1 MSEAGQEAVP
11 DTPPAEEPRPGRVLA
26 QAREQRGQTI
36 AEVALQLKLSPHQ
49 IESLEADDF
58 SKLPGPVFVR
68 GFVRNYARLLNLD
81 PEPLL
86 SRLEPSRATL
96 SAINAV
102 PHSQEIPFEGG
113 RKSRWPWLA
122 AALAL
127 LVTAVLLFDVLFP
140 ARPPAPVPAPEPT
153 VTPLPVAPLPATP
166 SAVTETLPI
175 EPVSPVAPVAP
186 VAPPAPPGDIPAP
199 AVQGNVPAVPAPQP
213 AAPVAGGAELR
224 LVFER
229 QSWVEVRDRNDR
241 VLFSQ
246 LNPAGAVQTVQGTP
260 PLSLVVG
267 NAAGVRLTYKG
278 KVVDLAPH
286 TKTDVAR
293 LTLE

>member
-36 AEVALQLKLSPHQ
+36 AEVAQQLKLSPHQ
-49 IESLEADDF
+49 IESLEADDY

-86 SRLEPSRATL
+86 SRLEPSQATL

-122 AALAL
+122 AALML

-140 ARPPAPVPAPEPT
+140 ARPPAPAPELP

-166 SAVTETLPI
+166 SAVTETPPI
-175 EPVSPVAPVAP
+175 EPVAPVAP
-186 VAPPAPPGDIPAP
+186 LLQWLPPAPPGDTPAP
-199 AVQGNVPAVPAPQP
+199 AVQGNVPPVPAPQP

-267 NAAGVRLTYKG
+267 NAASVRLTYKG
-278 KVVDLAPH
+278 KAVDLAPH
-286 TKTDVAR
+286 TETDVAR

>member
-11 DTPPAEEPRPGRVLA
+11 VTPPTEEARPGRELA

-36 AEVALQLKLSPHQ
+36 AEVAQQLKLSTHQ
-49 IESLEADDF
+49 IESLEADDY

-86 SRLEPSRATL
+86 SRLEPSHATL

-102 PHSQEIPFEGG
+102 PHSHEIPLGGG
-113 RKSRWPWLA
+113 RESRWPWLA

-140 ARPPAPVPAPEPT
+140 ARPPAPGLP
-153 VTPLPVAPLPATP
+153 VTPLPVVPLPSTP
-166 SAVTETLPI
+166 SAVTETPPTESI
-175 EPVSPVAPVAP
+175 APAASPAS
-186 VAPPAPPGDIPAP
+186 PGDTPP
-199 AVQGNVPAVPAPQP
+199 VQGNAPAAPAQQP
-213 AAPVAGGAELR
+213 AATVAGGAELR

-260 PLSLVVG
+260 PLSLIVG

-286 TKTDVAR
+286 TKTEVAR

>member
-1 MSEAGQEAVP
+1 MSEAGQEAVV

-36 AEVALQLKLSPHQ
+36 AEVAQQLKLSPHQ

-86 SRLEPSRATL
+86 SRLEPSHATL

-102 PHSQEIPFEGG
+102 PHSQEIPFESG

-122 AALAL
+122 AVLAL
-127 LVTAVLLFDVLFP
+127 LVTAVLLFDVLFH
-140 ARPPAPVPAPEPT
+140 AWPPAPGLP
-153 VTPLPVAPLPATP
+153 VTPLPVTPLPSTP
-166 SAVTETLPI
+166 SAVTETPPI
-175 EPVSPVAPVAP
+175 EPVAPA
-186 VAPPAPPGDIPAP
+186 APPAPPGDTP
-199 AVQGNVPAVPAPQP
+199 AVQGNAPTAPAPQP
-213 AAPVAGGAELR
+213 AATVAGGAELR

>member
-1 MSEAGQEAVP
+1 MSEAGQEAVL
-11 DTPPAEEPRPGRVLA
+11 DTPPAEQPRPGRVLA

-36 AEVALQLKLSPHQ
+36 AEVAQQLKLSPHQ
-49 IESLEADDF
+49 IESLEADDY

-86 SRLEPSRATL
+86 SRLEPSQATL

-127 LVTAVLLFDVLFP
+127 LVTAVLLFDVLL
-140 ARPPAPVPAPEPT
+140 AVRPPAPAPAPAPE
-153 VTPLPVAPLPATP
+153 LPVAPLPVVPMPPTP
-166 SAVTETLPI
+166 SAVTETPPV
-175 EPVSPVAPVAP
+175 EPAAPVAP
-186 VAPPAPPGDIPAP
+186 PPAPPGDSP
-199 AVQGNVPAVPAPQP
+199 AVQGTAPAVPAPQP

-229 QSWVEVRDRNDR
+229 QSWVEVRDRHDR